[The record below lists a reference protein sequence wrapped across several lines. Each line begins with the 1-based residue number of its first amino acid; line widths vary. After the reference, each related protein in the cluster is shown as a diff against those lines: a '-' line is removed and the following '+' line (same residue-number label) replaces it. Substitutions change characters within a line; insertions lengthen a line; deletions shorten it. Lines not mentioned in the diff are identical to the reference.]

1 MRRATVRRPW
11 PSAALALAI
20 SMLAGE
26 VQASS
31 SLIDNWYA
39 ALVAA
44 DEATLAAMLDP
55 EVKIRLLDLNVV
67 QTKAEYVASLA
78 AWEKAAN
85 GLTLRHR
92 IVATDSDIT
101 TMLACYEFPSNA
113 VLMSETFKIDNNLI
127 TENVQRVVAESCDG
141 F

>member
-1 MRRATVRRPW
+1 MRQATVRRLW
-11 PSAALALAI
+11 PLAALALAM
-20 SMLAGE
+20 SLLAGE
-26 VQASS
+26 VRAAS

-39 ALVAA
+39 ALVAT
-44 DEATLAAMLDP
+44 DEDSLAAMLDP

-78 AWEKAAN
+78 AWEKAAI

-92 IVATDSDIT
+92 IVATDSNIT
-101 TMLACYEFPSNA
+101 TMLACYDFASNE